1 MRLSEKR
8 MLHMNNA
15 IFYDELHITDLIVFA
30 GHGVFPEETKLGQKF
45 VLDMILYIDTYEPA
59 LTDDLNKS
67 VNYGQVCHFTTEFFQ
82 KNTYKLI
89 ETAAEMTANAILKE
103 FPLLKGITL
112 EVKKP
117 WAPIGLPVE
126 YASCR
131 ITRMRHTA
139 FIALGS
145 NMGDS
150 KGFLDMAVKELDDNE
165 FCKVKRVSEYIITK
179 PYGEVEQDDFVNGAL
194 MLETTLAPE
203 ALLDLLHSIENM
215 AGRKREIRWGPR
227 TLDLDILLYDDLVME
242 TENLIIPHYDMTN
255 RDFVL
260 IPMAEI
266 APWKR
271 HPIAGKTMEELKKT
285 MEDHGRT

>member
-1 MRLSEKR
+1 
-8 MLHMNNA
+8 MNNA
-15 IFYDELHITDLIVFA
+15 KFYDELHIKDLVVFA
-30 GHGVFPEETKLGQKF
+30 NHGVFPEETKLGQKF
-45 VLDMILYIDTYEPA
+45 VLDMTLYIDAYAPA
-59 LTDDLNKS
+59 ISDDLDKS
-67 VNYGQVCHFTTEFFQ
+67 VNYGEVCHFATAFFQ

-89 ETAAEMTANAILKE
+89 ETAAELTANAILKE
-103 FPLLKGITL
+103 FPLLKGVTL

-126 YASCR
+126 HASCK
-131 ITRMRHTA
+131 ITRMWHEA

-150 KGFLDMAVKELDDNE
+150 KGFLDMAVRELGSNA
-165 FCKVKRVSEYIITK
+165 FCKVKKVSEYIITK
-179 PYGEVEQDDFVNGAL
+179 PYGGVEQDDFVNAAL
-194 MLETTLAPE
+194 MLETTLTPQ
-203 ALLDLLHSIENM
+203 ALLDLLHEIEAM
-215 AGRKREIRWGPR
+215 ADRKREVRWGPR
-227 TLDLDILLYDDLVME
+227 TLDLDILLYDDLVLE
-242 TENLIIPHYDMTN
+242 TESLIIPHVDMTN

-285 MEDHGRT
+285 LEI